1 MISSADA
8 LLRDDIKG
16 YIQKNVPTVRESAT
30 VGEALEI
37 FKKNSARALYTV
49 KDDNGALS
57 GVITPC
63 DLAKLDQAE
72 KPKTALELA
81 TTDKIIGVRQDAE
94 LWQLLKIM
102 NGDNVIK
109 KHFDQLPVLNE
120 KNQPIGVVTKD
131 ALRDKLSAVEIP
143 ATVLG

>member
-8 LLRDDIKG
+8 LLREDIKG
-16 YIQKNVPTVRESAT
+16 YVQKNVPTVRESAT
-30 VGEALEI
+30 VDEALEI

-49 KDDNGALS
+49 KDKGGALS

-63 DLAKLDQAE
+63 DLAKLNQAE
-72 KPKTALELA
+72 KPKTALDLA
-81 TTDKIIGVRQDAE
+81 TTDKIIGVRPDAE

-120 KNQPIGVVTKD
+120 DNQPIGIVTKD
-131 ALRDKLSAVEIP
+131 ALRDKLSAVQIP
-143 ATVLG
+143 E